1 MSASRSGNLISIN
14 IHDFLLNKDDFM
26 SLLYIEEDEADE
38 APPENVYKEKVFGPP
53 KKRGRKPLYEKFPGL
68 IDVVNN
74 FVKQHSF
81 AAHGRRR
88 EKTGTGLLLLK
99 QLKVFVD
106 DFGKFLFCAKN
117 FEHSSFDCIILR
129 MSLHRY

>member
-1 MSASRSGNLISIN
+1 
-14 IHDFLLNKDDFM
+14 M
-26 SLLYIEEDEADE
+26 SLLYTEEDEADE

-68 IDVVNN
+68 LDEVNN

-81 AAHGRRR
+81 AADGRRR
-88 EKTGTGLLLLK
+88 ETTRTGLLLLK
-99 QLKVFVD
+99 QFKLFWMI
-106 DFGKFLFCAKN
+106 FGKFLFRAKN
-117 FEHSSFDCIILR
+117 FERSSFDCIILR